1 VFSGKFVMPSSIS
14 SEVGAL
20 ERVCKIIVKP
30 LWLGR
35 ERIVSF
41 SEELGSGVDWIISF
55 LHFFL
60 FIFYSIQ
67 YISII
72 IQLLFF
78 INSVTKIWVLT
89 L

>member
-1 VFSGKFVMPSSIS
+1 MPSSIS

-41 SEELGSGVDWIISF
+41 SEELGSGVD
-55 LHFFL
+55 
-60 FIFYSIQ
+60 
-67 YISII
+67 
-72 IQLLFF
+72 
-78 INSVTKIWVLT
+78 
-89 L
+89 